1 MVDSSAVTA
10 GTNATADQYN
20 NLRQDTLLAKNIL
33 GTETDQ
39 ATVTIDWSDIT
50 KGKARDIILGGNRTI
65 AFSNVTVGQWL
76 VINPIQDATG
86 SRTATWPSGINWPG
100 GTAPT
105 LTATANAIDT
115 FTFHCTA
122 SGVYRGYFAGF
133 GLA

>member
-10 GTNATADQYN
+10 GVNATAAQYN
-20 NLRQDTLLAKNIL
+20 NLRQDALLAKNII
-33 GTETDQ
+33 GIETDQ

-50 KGKARDIILGGNRTI
+50 KGKIRDVTLGGNRTI
-65 AFSNVTVGQWL
+65 AFSNVAVNQSL
-76 VINPIQDATG
+76 LINPIQDATG
-86 SRTATWPSGINWPG
+86 SRTITWPSGINWPG

-105 LTATANAIDT
+105 LSTTANAIDS
-115 FTFHCTA
+115 FLIVCTA